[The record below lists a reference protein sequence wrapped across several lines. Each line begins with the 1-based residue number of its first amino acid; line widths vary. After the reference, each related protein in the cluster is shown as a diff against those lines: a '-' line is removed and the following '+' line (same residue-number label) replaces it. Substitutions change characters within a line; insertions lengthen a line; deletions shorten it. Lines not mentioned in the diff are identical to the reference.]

1 MPSVS
6 QIAKNIVRREGGY
19 VNDPSDP
26 GGATNHGV
34 TLATLKRLGL
44 DVNSDGVITNLD
56 VRALSE
62 AQAVKIFTRHYFEA
76 PGLGKLPISLQS
88 SVFDMYVNA
97 GSNAVTI
104 LQKLLNNMGMEIG
117 VDGEIGPETVR
128 AAARANRLA
137 PDHLKDAY
145 GIERRNYYYHLG
157 DIRKPL
163 RKFARRKDGGKGGW
177 IVRAET
183 FIVRRFWSTDAHIAK
198 GHGFGFD

>member
-6 QIAKNIVRREGGY
+6 QIAENIVRREGGY
-19 VNDPSDP
+19 VNDPNDP

-62 AQAVKIFTRHYFEA
+62 AQAVMIFTRHYFEA
-76 PGLGKLPISLQS
+76 PGLGKLPVSVQA

-104 LQKLLNNMGMEIG
+104 LQKLLNNMGMEVG
-117 VDGEIGPETVR
+117 VDGLIGPETVR

-137 PDHLKDAY
+137 PNYLKDAY

-157 DIRKPL
+157 DIRKSL

-177 IVRAET
+177 IVRAEN
-183 FIVRRFWSTDAHIAK
+183 FIARRFWLTDAQHRERTRSWV
-198 GHGFGFD
+198 